1 MSSISWP
8 RLLPSFTPLTRYF
21 RFDPENEELSV
32 SEKHK
37 LDEHRVF
44 FELSWLDQSQSIFAS
59 ASLSRHYHAVEA
71 GIQPLRDV
79 SALLDYYTIE
89 TAVR

>member
-1 MSSISWP
+1 MSSIFE
-8 RLLPSFTPLTRYF
+8 RFTPLTRYF
-21 RFDPENEELSV
+21 RFDPANEELSV

-44 FELSWLDQSQSIFAS
+44 FELSWLDRSQSIFAS

-71 GIQPLRDV
+71 GIQPLRDA